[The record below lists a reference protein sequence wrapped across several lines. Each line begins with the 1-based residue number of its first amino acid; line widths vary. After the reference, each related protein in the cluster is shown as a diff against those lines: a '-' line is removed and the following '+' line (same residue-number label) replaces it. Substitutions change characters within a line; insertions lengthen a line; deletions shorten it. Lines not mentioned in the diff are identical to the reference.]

1 MLARRHNSFASIQG
15 LSGEEGSKAARKT
28 GREAR
33 IVEALRLLG
42 DRGFSARLDLKKLR
56 GYRGQYRLRA
66 GRHRVLFEL
75 QPGKSIIVHAI
86 LPRRRAYRS

>member
-1 MLARRHNSFASIQG
+1 MPRYKVFL
-15 LSGEEGSKAARKT
+15 EKKAQRQLERLDEKT
-28 GREAR
+28 RSR

-56 GYRGQYRLRA
+56 GYKGQYRLRV
-66 GRHRVLFEL
+66 GRHRVLFEI
-75 QPGKSIIVHAI
+75 QPEKTIIVHAI

>member
-1 MLARRHNSFASIQG
+1 LPRYKVF
-15 LSGEEGSKAARKT
+15 LEKKAQRQLEKLDEKM
-28 GREAR
+28 RLR

-56 GYRGQYRLRA
+56 GHRGQYRLRV

-75 QPGKSIIVHAI
+75 QPEKTIIVHTI
-86 LPRRRAYRS
+86 LPRRSAYRS

>member
-1 MLARRHNSFASIQG
+1 MPRYKVFL
-15 LSGEEGSKAARKT
+15 EKKAQRQLERLDEKT
-28 GREAR
+28 RSR

-56 GYRGQYRLRA
+56 GYKGQYRLRV

-75 QPGKSIIVHAI
+75 QPEKTIIVHVI
-86 LPRRRAYRS
+86 LSRRRAYRS

>member
-1 MLARRHNSFASIQG
+1 MPRYNVFLEKRAQRQLER
-15 LSGEEGSKAARKT
+15 LDEKT
-28 GREAR
+28 RSR

-56 GYRGQYRLRA
+56 GYKGQYRLRV

-75 QPGKSIIVHAI
+75 QPERVIIVHAI